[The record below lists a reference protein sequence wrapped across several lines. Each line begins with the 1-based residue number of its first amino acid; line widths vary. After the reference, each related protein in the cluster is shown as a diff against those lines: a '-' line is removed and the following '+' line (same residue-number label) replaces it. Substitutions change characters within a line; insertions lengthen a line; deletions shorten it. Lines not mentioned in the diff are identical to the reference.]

1 MDDLFGI
8 KGLGLKGDWVV
19 NYFDIVMIENIDEEW
34 INMSQDI
41 IKLLAMVTKEEK
53 DNGRYAGTCSQKR
66 KFNEIFTCNDFVKWY
81 KC

>member
-34 INMSQDI
+34 INMS
-41 IKLLAMVTKEEK
+41 
-53 DNGRYAGTCSQKR
+53 
-66 KFNEIFTCNDFVKWY
+66 
-81 KC
+81 